1 MRKITSKEIRELK
14 KITRAQRD
22 EIIQLHAKINELETQ
37 LVESRAKEGKG
48 CLETVIESIGDAI
61 SNICNVFSEMSPEEL
76 AEHRAFDDADAD
88 EIIIEEDGDD
98 Q

>member
-1 MRKITSKEIRELK
+1 MRKITSKEIKELK

-22 EIIQLHAKINELETQ
+22 EIIQLHARINELETQ
-37 LVESRAKEGKG
+37 LEESRAKEGKG

-76 AEHRAFDDADAD
+76 RVANADAD
-88 EIIIEEDGDD
+88 EIIIEDEEE
-98 Q
+98 